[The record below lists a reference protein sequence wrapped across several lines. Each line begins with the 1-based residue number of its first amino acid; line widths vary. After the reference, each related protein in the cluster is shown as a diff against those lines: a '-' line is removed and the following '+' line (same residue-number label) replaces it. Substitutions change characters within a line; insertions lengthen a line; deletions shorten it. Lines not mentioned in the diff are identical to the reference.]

1 MLDEYPFMFKK
12 VGERIQYINVNLKF
26 RAEKNSPFHKS
37 VETHKSNSIL
47 ASTKIVSEPH
57 SETGAILANLG
68 DIFLNDIE
76 KITMKSQ
83 GVYSFD
89 KKDSYF
95 KEIKSLPEYLQP
107 KILSAVAYVNS
118 VAPNL
123 NKAVERINTIRE
135 HLSDK
140 EVMWVMSLLTFE
152 KLLDIVKDSK
162 EFENYTTTMKERT
175 IQ

>member
-1 MLDEYPFMFKK
+1 
-12 VGERIQYINVNLKF
+12 
-26 RAEKNSPFHKS
+26 
-37 VETHKSNSIL
+37 
-47 ASTKIVSEPH
+47 
-57 SETGAILANLG
+57 
-68 DIFLNDIE
+68 
-76 KITMKSQ
+76 MKS
-83 GVYSFD
+83 
-89 KKDSYF
+89 F
-95 KEIKSLPEYLQP
+95 KEIKALPEYLQP
-107 KILSAVAYVNS
+107 KILSAVAYVNEC
-118 VAPNL
+118 APNL